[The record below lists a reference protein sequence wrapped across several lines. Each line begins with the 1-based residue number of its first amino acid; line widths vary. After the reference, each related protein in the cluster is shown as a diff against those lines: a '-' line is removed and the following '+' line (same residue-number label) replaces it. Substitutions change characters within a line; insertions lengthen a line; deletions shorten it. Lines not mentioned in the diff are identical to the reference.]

1 MSKRNYDILLK
12 MLNEKYGLFT
22 ECDNSS
28 NIDDIVKCVEKD
40 EVNNEKVYIL
50 HYVAKDFINDLFTIG
65 EILYFIHFMSERD
78 KVNYQVYFKYLFL
91 NDNGYQESYVD
102 DIANEILF
110 DVITCDEIHI
120 EFLKESRKVNVN
132 LVNF

>member
-1 MSKRNYDILLK
+1 MSERHNIILK
-12 MLNEKYGLFT
+12 MLNEKFGLFT

-28 NIDDIVKCVEKD
+28 IIDDIVKCAEKD
-40 EVNNEKVYIL
+40 EATGEEVYIL
-50 HYVAKDFINDLFTIG
+50 HYETKDFINNLFTIG
-65 EILYFIHFMSERD
+65 EILYFIHYMSERD
-78 KVNYQVYFKYLFL
+78 KVNYQVYFKYLFI
-91 NDNGYQESYVD
+91 DGEYYQESYIN

-110 DVITCDEIHI
+110 NSMTYNEIHI